1 MTDEIVFPEKDV
13 KPTPSAISQALGR
26 SESLWVEIERYIIS
40 VYPAVTR
47 EWKFP
52 GVKYGWSYRLKDR
65 KRVIIYMIP
74 QRGFFRVALVFGE
87 AATKEVLRSDVDA
100 KIKDDLKNARAYVEG
115 RGIRIDV
122 TGKQILR
129 DIYRL
134 IDIKLS

>member
-13 KPTPSAISQALGR
+13 KPAPATISQVLGH
-26 SESLWVEIERYIIS
+26 SESFWLEIERYVES
-40 VYPAVTR
+40 AYPAVTR

-74 QRGFFRVALVFGE
+74 QRGFFRVAFVFGE
-87 AATKEVLRSDVDA
+87 AATKEVLRSDVSE
-100 KIKDDLKNARAYVEG
+100 KIKDDLRNARAYAEG

-122 TGKQILR
+122 TGKRILR
-129 DIYRL
+129 DIFRL